1 MNWRVVLTIALAV
14 AGVEANAQDHA
25 VTAKLGMLG
34 LGVEYTFSVSDR
46 FAVRG
51 GLYGSSFS
59 FNDSRSEIQYDF
71 EVDWDSISIALDYH
85 PRTGPF
91 RLTVGVLPNDNGL
104 SATGIASRNVT
115 IGGTTYTPS
124 EAGRLQA
131 EMGFDKVAPFVG
143 LGWDWSRSKRFGVA
157 LDIGVLS
164 QGSPE
169 VALSAD
175 GTLFGDPLFQA
186 ELAEEEAELEHSLR
200 HLDLFPFA
208 ILGAV
213 FRF

>member
-1 MNWRVVLTIALAV
+1 MSWRIVLICALALP
-14 AGVEANAQDHA
+14 GVEAHAQDHA

-34 LGVEYTFSVSDR
+34 LGIEYAYPLSER

-59 FNDSRSEIQYDF
+59 SDDTRSEIEYDF

-85 PRTGPF
+85 PRQGPF

-104 SATGIASRNVT
+104 SATGIASRDVT

-124 EAGRLQA
+124 EAGTLQA
-131 EMGFDKVAPFVG
+131 EIGFDSVAPFVG
-143 LGWDWSRSKRFGVA
+143 LGWDWSRGKRFGVA
-157 LDIGVLS
+157 LDLGVLS

-175 GTLFGDPLFQA
+175 GTLFGDPLFEA

-200 HLDLFPFA
+200 NLDLYPFA
-208 ILGAV
+208 ILGVV